1 MRQITFGTVVAASCV
16 AFLTGA
22 AEGSVALL
30 TQDRSIT
37 AITTANAG
45 TQTAAAADFGPF
57 IQVVQLSTTFGTPG
71 GGVAVNSARSEINC
85 VTDPNAIR
93 ASGALAGQGGTNA
106 GGADE
111 LGEAQVNLYVTFS
124 VSEPTPFQL
133 LANPR
138 QSSNPQ
144 DGFEVELTNLTTD
157 TDLFAIS
164 ELDAPQS
171 VNFSG
176 VLQPGTYAVRYKN
189 ELTVA
194 GAEQLANFN
203 FEFLVPAPGSL
214 GLAGGFAAWA
224 LRRRR
229 RA

>member
-1 MRQITFGTVVAASCV
+1 MRQFSAGSLIAASLV
-16 AFLTGA
+16 SLLASA
-22 AEGSVALL
+22 AEGSIALL

-37 AITTANAG
+37 AITTADAG

-93 ASGALAGQGGTNA
+93 ATGALAGQGGANA

-124 VSEPTPFQL
+124 VSVPTPFQL

-138 QSSNPQ
+138 QSTNPA

-157 TDLFAIS
+157 IDLFAIS

-194 GAEQLANFN
+194 GAEQIANFN
-203 FEFLVPAPGSL
+203 FEFLVPAPGSVGAA
-214 GLAGGFAAWA
+214 GLVAMWA
-224 LRRRR
+224 MRRRR
-229 RA
+229 S